1 MSWKSQTLLAK
12 DALDNEKKD
21 GELLQSQMQASENE
35 CSRAKHENSLLNDEI
50 RALKKESAQ
59 LKRLIAEK
67 DALINAFDEKTKQ
80 LQPFYDNAM
89 TELSRTEEELNQPN
103 LPENLVY
110 EHVVSPDDNNGNEME
125 PNDPPGNN
133 DSDTD
138 VQNRRKGRKRPRHEM
153 EKDLLSQSEIDQA
166 HDKEQKELEETSS
179 DGIVAKDK
187 EIEVGEEEEN
197 EMNIPPKKNKKPQ
210 ITLSLK
216 KKRVAYRKSCRR
228 HQLRRR
234 MMDKF

>member
-1 MSWKSQTLLAK
+1 
-12 DALDNEKKD
+12 
-21 GELLQSQMQASENE
+21 MQASENE

-216 KKRVAYRKSCRR
+216 KKEGRLSEELSSSSTSSSNDGQILKRK
-228 HQLRRR
+228 QTG
-234 MMDKF
+234 KKKK